1 MASLKH
7 VSNLPVRTAVVED
20 IPLSKASRKQLELG
34 TAPKC
39 KRAPPQYW
47 QQPELWPDIAA
58 AVIQMNWKPEAI
70 VLHLRS
76 TPEG

>member
-1 MASLKH
+1 MD
-7 VSNLPVRTAVVED
+7 VSNLPVHTVVLED

-58 AVIQMNWKPEAI
+58 AAIWLEWKPEVI
-70 VLHLRS
+70 VLHLKS